1 VDLENNGGS
10 LLLSECSF
18 VKKVAPE
25 LLEAAAEVQS
35 PKEECISDAPSES
48 SFKVYFKNDI
58 SQTEVTVEGVDQDL
72 LLLDISLGF
81 NETGVR

>member
-1 VDLENNGGS
+1 MDLENSGGS
-10 LLLSECSF
+10 LPLSECSF

-35 PKEECISDAPSES
+35 PKEECISNAPSES

-58 SQTEVTVEGVDQDL
+58 SQTEVTFEGVDQDM